1 MSDTHTP
8 DPDKAAKAEAS
19 FKRKQEQARDGAI
32 AMSEYIAEQAAIR
45 ARTERLRALRL
56 AQESAQAAAQDATPA
71 KPKKKAARRA

>member
-8 DPDKAAKAEAS
+8 DPAKAKAEAS

-56 AQESAQAAAQDATPA
+56 AQETAQAAAQDAAPA
-71 KPKKKAARRA
+71 KPKKKAARRT